1 MSFSGSVDGGADAS
15 APPELHPTENRGLR
29 ELYVRARDLGRHHCR
44 LAERLG
50 ADEAGATLRSS
61 AAAAGRLVTDL
72 ETLTP
77 SYGLYLAPAAAG
89 LGTMVAGTRGG
100 VLDRFLERGQAVRVA
115 ATDLDAVVLLLGYLA
130 RTAERR
136 RDERMAALCTDW
148 RHELTGLSAAVH
160 DAAIA
165 MGDDPDRSI
174 DPLDDSLAGRAGQR
188 AAYTIGAIGE
198 WVDSRLPGRPSG
210 R

>member
-1 MSFSGSVDGGADAS
+1 VPD
-15 APPELHPTENRGLR
+15 LHPTENRGLR
-29 ELYVRARDLGRHHCR
+29 ELYVRARDVERHHGR

-50 ADEAGATLRSS
+50 SDDAASGLRGS
-61 AAAAGRLVTDL
+61 AAAARRLVADL
-72 ETLTP
+72 EALTP

-115 ATDLDAVVLLLGYLA
+115 GTDLDAVVLLLGYLA

-136 RDERMAALCTDW
+136 GDERMAGLCADW
-148 RHELTGLSAAVH
+148 RQELTGLSAAVH

-174 DPLDDSLAGRAGQR
+174 EPLDDSMAGRAGQR

-198 WVDSRLPGRPSG
+198 WVDSRLPGRGSG

>member
-1 MSFSGSVDGGADAS
+1 VSSSGSAGGGAVRSVPD
-15 APPELHPTENRGLR
+15 LHPTENRGLR
-29 ELYVRARDLGRHHCR
+29 ELCVRARDVERHHGR

-50 ADEAGATLRSS
+50 AEDAATALRGS
-61 AAAAGRLVTDL
+61 AAAARRLVADL
-72 ETLTP
+72 EALTP
-77 SYGLYLAPAAAG
+77 SYGLYLAPAAAS

-115 ATDLDAVVLLLGYLA
+115 ATDLDAVVLLLGYLT

-136 RDERMAALCTDW
+136 GDERMAGLCTDW
-148 RHELTGLSAAVH
+148 RHELTGLSAGVH

-174 DPLDDSLAGRAGQR
+174 EPLDDSMAGRAGQR

-198 WVDSRLPGRPSG
+198 WVDSRLPGRGSG